1 MPFAVKPYVS
11 EATRFLQ
18 ELKSQRPELESEQKA
33 GRAMLWDRP
42 QDSQLRAGFDAARVR
57 QKAYVYGID

>member
-18 ELKSQRPELESEQKA
+18 ELKSQRPELEAEQKQ
-33 GRAMLWDRP
+33 GRGLLWDRQ
-42 QDSQLRAGFDAARVR
+42 QDPELRAAFSAARVR

>member
-18 ELKSQRPELESEQKA
+18 ELKSQRPEREAEQKQ
-33 GRAMLWDRP
+33 GRGLLWDRQ
-42 QDSQLRAGFDAARVR
+42 QDPELRAAFSAARVR

>member
-33 GRAMLWDRP
+33 GRALLWDRP
-42 QDSQLRAGFDAARVR
+42 QDSQLSAGFKAARVP

>member
-18 ELKSQRPELESEQKA
+18 ELKSQRPELEAEQKK
-33 GRAMLWDRP
+33 GRSIWWDHP
-42 QDSQLRAGFDAARVR
+42 QDADLHDGFDSARVR

>member
-18 ELKSQRPELESEQKA
+18 ELKSQHPELEAEQKR
-33 GRAMLWDRP
+33 GRALLWDRP
-42 QDSQLRAGFDAARVR
+42 QDAELCAGYDAARVP
-57 QKAYVYGID
+57 QKGYVYGID

>member
-1 MPFAVKPYVS
+1 MPLAVKPYVS

-18 ELKSQRPELESEQKA
+18 ELKSQHPELEAEQKR
-33 GRAMLWDRP
+33 GRGLLWDRP
-42 QDSQLRAGFDAARVR
+42 QDPQLRAGFDAARVR

>member
-18 ELKSQRPELESEQKA
+18 ELKSQHPELEEAQKS
-33 GRAMLWDRP
+33 GRARLWDRP
-42 QDSQLRAGFDAARVR
+42 QDADLHAAFDAARVP

>member
-18 ELKSQRPELESEQKA
+18 ELKSQRPELEAEQKK
-33 GRAMLWDRP
+33 GRGIWWDHQ
-42 QDSQLRAGFDAARVR
+42 QDAELRSGFDSARVR

>member
-18 ELKSQRPELESEQKA
+18 ELKSQHPELEAEQKR
-33 GRAMLWDRP
+33 GRALLWDRP
-42 QDSQLRAGFDAARVR
+42 QDAQLRAGYDAARVP
-57 QKAYVYGID
+57 QKGYVYGID